1 MNKAKIFDTMV
12 FADTNAAQAILAGF
26 DEKIK
31 RIKIGLILCGASF
44 LSLLLSAIPVVFI
57 SNFFFYASIIATIAA
72 YVISGGI
79 KIALRTALKLAK
91 IGWLILPFPLDIFT
105 GIVTFIVSL
114 FFFAFFPVVFVL
126 ISLLQT
132 IRDKREAES
141 YLTYGAAMYQQA
153 EYTEAQYTA
162 PQNVAPQYIPAQNT
176 VPQYTAPV
184 AAPQGNRARPTPPPF
199 I

>member
-1 MNKAKIFDTMV
+1 MTKAKIFDTMV

-57 SNFFFYASIIATIAA
+57 SNFFFYTSIIATIAA

-105 GIVTFIVSL
+105 GLVTFIVSL
-114 FFFAFFPVVFVL
+114 FFFAFFPIVFVL

-132 IRDKREAES
+132 IRDKREAEA
-141 YLTYGAAMYQQA
+141 YLTYGASMYQQSQYA
-153 EYTEAQYTA
+153 EAQNVTPQYVA
-162 PQNVAPQYIPAQNT
+162 PQNVAPQYR
-176 VPQYTAPV
+176 
-184 AAPQGNRARPTPPPF
+184 APQGNPSRPTPPPF